1 MSKNGRTIST
11 ADVINRG
18 EEVFHLRG
26 LMQYGSF
33 LGDGAER
40 GPDYTAKA
48 LHVLAIGIVQLTVL
62 RGFHLTF

>member
-1 MSKNGRTIST
+1 
-11 ADVINRG
+11 
-18 EEVFHLRG
+18 
-26 LMQYGSF
+26 MQYGSF